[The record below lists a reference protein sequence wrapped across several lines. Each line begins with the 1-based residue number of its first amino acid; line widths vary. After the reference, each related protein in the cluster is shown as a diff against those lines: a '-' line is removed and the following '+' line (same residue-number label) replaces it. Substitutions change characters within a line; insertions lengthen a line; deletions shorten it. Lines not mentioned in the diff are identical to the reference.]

1 MRWRKK
7 ETIRYEDYK
16 KERTPPPGNSD
27 DSCDAAGGL
36 CRSGPGHTAAACE
49 ELFTFPGGSA
59 DQILAAAQ
67 DDSSGT
73 DTEAQSGG
81 LSQTIQEVYGDYF
94 TESGLQNF
102 YRSGFPLNLYY
113 AAQEKDCEISFEKI
127 RKSDASG
134 DQENTERYE
143 AEIRVNGDT
152 VHQEID
158 TAFED
163 GKVDYFY
170 FADDELMTAI
180 ENIL

>member
-1 MRWRKK
+1 MKLIKK
-7 ETIRYEDYK
+7 RGCLLLGSLMLSAVLLAGCSGQNPETRQL
-16 KERTPPPGNSD
+16 R
-27 DSCDAAGGL
+27 AL
-36 CRSGPGHTAAACE
+36 CE

>member
-1 MRWRKK
+1 MKIIKK
-7 ETIRYEDYK
+7 RGRLLLGILMI
-16 KERTPPPGNSD
+16 
-27 DSCDAAGGL
+27 AAMLLSGCAGQDPDTQQL
-36 CRSGPGHTAAACE
+36 CALCE

-180 ENIL
+180 ENISKKII

>member
-1 MRWRKK
+1 MKIIKK
-7 ETIRYEDYK
+7 RGRLLLGILMI
-16 KERTPPPGNSD
+16 
-27 DSCDAAGGL
+27 AAMLLAGCACQDPDTQQL
-36 CRSGPGHTAAACE
+36 RALCE

>member
-1 MRWRKK
+1 MKIIKK
-7 ETIRYEDYK
+7 RGRLLLGILMI
-16 KERTPPPGNSD
+16 
-27 DSCDAAGGL
+27 AAMLLSGCAGQDPDTQQL
-36 CRSGPGHTAAACE
+36 CALCE

>member
-1 MRWRKK
+1 MKIIKK
-7 ETIRYEDYK
+7 RGRLLLGILMVSAMLLS
-16 KERTPPPGNSD
+16 G
-27 DSCDAAGGL
+27 CAGQNPDTQQL
-36 CRSGPGHTAAACE
+36 RALCE

-73 DTEAQSGG
+73 DAEAQSGS

-152 VHQEID
+152 VYQEID

-180 ENIL
+180 ENIA